1 MTGRPVTMES
11 PRSPLTAS
19 ARKIPYWTMTGLS
32 SPMFSRTCCDLL
44 LGRLL
49 PQEHLR
55 RVARDGAHHEEH
67 HDGHPEQHRDDLQDP
82 APDVTPPEAWKPPAC
97 SQVAAPPTRRPKR
110 TVLNASPPVGL
121 AW

>member
-1 MTGRPVTMES
+1 
-11 PRSPLTAS
+11 L
-19 ARKIPYWTMTGLS
+19 L
-32 SPMFSRTCCDLL
+32 DLR

-49 PQEHLR
+49 PEENLR
-55 RVARDGAHHEEH
+55 RVARDGTHHEEH

-82 APDVTPPEAWKPPAC
+82 APDVLSQSPETSCLETRPYWPPSE
-97 SQVAAPPTRRPKR
+97 